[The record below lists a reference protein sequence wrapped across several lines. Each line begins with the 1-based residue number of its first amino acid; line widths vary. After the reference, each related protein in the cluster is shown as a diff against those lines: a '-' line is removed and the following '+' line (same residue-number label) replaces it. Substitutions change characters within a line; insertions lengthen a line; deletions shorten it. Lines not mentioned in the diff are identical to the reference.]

1 MPSGCH
7 ERFLKMV
14 ILKKNI
20 VEKTVTRSAEE
31 TFQLGQ
37 RLASQMQ
44 KGMLVALSGELGTG
58 KTIMAKGIG
67 SGIGVSEEEIR
78 SPTYT
83 LMIKHTKG
91 IFPVLHWDFYRS
103 TEIDEL
109 ITADFFELL
118 AKGDSLFII
127 EWADLFPEA
136 WTDFFP
142 RYEINIEQ
150 EVDSTRNIKIIL
162 KG

>member
-1 MPSGCH
+1 MG
-7 ERFLKMV
+7 

-20 VEKTVTRSAEE
+20 AEKTVTRSAEE

-44 KGMLVALSGELGTG
+44 KGMLVALSGDLGAG

-67 SGIGVSEEEIR
+67 SGTGVPEEEIR

-91 IFPVLHWDFYRS
+91 IFPVFHWDFYRIA
-103 TEIDEL
+103 EIDEL
-109 ITADFFELL
+109 MTADFFELR
-118 AKGDSLFII
+118 AREESLFII
-127 EWADLFPEA
+127 EWANLFPEV
-136 WTDFFP
+136 WVDFFP
-142 RYEINIEQ
+142 RFEIDIKQKDDN
-150 EVDSTRNIKIIL
+150 TRDIKTIL